1 MNNPISL
8 TDDEIERLSW
18 DERILDINTQKM
30 LAMARE
36 PRQTS
41 SAAIPMVVSDDDDD
55 NSAVTLTSQ
64 KKASTSTQTAKPK
77 TKRSSV
83 SVQDPWNPAKSFYK
97 LKPYMMKTYPIDWDK
112 VTLKPA
118 NFRPLMPVT
127 TSLVNSSR
135 RYTCMGMLPYVLG
148 VFGQDSSS
156 EWPDWV
162 KQAVEQITAKAHKD
176 KVGAGKKPKEP
187 KEAKAVKAVKAPRK
201 KAEPKKHPKPTVV
214 DKVKKIIK
222 KRNTKIDKVKAKMIL
237 DEEQV
242 VLDNGVVAT
251 FHTSIAGVPA
261 RQRAVG
267 PSSWFLEGDRTK
279 HLPTGGAREKAEA
292 MKKAREDL
300 YVLNQGIQMFM
311 AGIVDLMEKNPKSKR
326 SGVVIPKWMVD
337 QLNMDELH
345 WSMRALGRR
354 GVKGLEFVYKGED
367 TLVKWSGKF
376 RS

>member
-118 NFRPLMPVT
+118 NFKATMPVT
-127 TSLVNSSR
+127 TSLVESSR
-135 RYTCMGMLPYVLG
+135 RYTTMGMLPYVLG
-148 VFGQDSSS
+148 VFGREESA

-162 KQAVEQITAKAHKD
+162 KQAVEQITAKAYKD
-176 KVGAGKKPKEP
+176 KMELKTPKVKVVKPKIA
-187 KEAKAVKAVKAPRK
+187 KKKKAV
-201 KAEPKKHPKPTVV
+201 PKKHPKPSVM
-214 DKVKKIIK
+214 DKLQKAATKKAKKI
-222 KRNTKIDKVKAKMIL
+222 TKAQGKMIL

-242 VLDNGVVAT
+242 TLENGTVAT
-251 FHTSIAGVPA
+251 FHTSISGVPV
-261 RQRAVG
+261 RHKAVG
-267 PSSWFLEGDRTK
+267 SHTWFAEGDRMK
-279 HLPTGGAREKAEA
+279 HLPTGVAREKAEA
-292 MKKAREDL
+292 KKKAREDL
-300 YVLNQGIQMFM
+300 YVLNSGIQMFM
-311 AGIVDLMEKNPKSKR
+311 AGLTDLMDKNKKSKR
-326 SGVVIPKWMVD
+326 SGVVIPKWMVE
-337 QLNMDELH
+337 QLTMDEMH
-345 WSMRALGRR
+345 WAMRALGRR
-354 GVKGLEFVYKGED
+354 GIKGLEFVYRCED
-367 TLVKWSGKF
+367 TLVKWGGK
-376 RS
+376 SSS